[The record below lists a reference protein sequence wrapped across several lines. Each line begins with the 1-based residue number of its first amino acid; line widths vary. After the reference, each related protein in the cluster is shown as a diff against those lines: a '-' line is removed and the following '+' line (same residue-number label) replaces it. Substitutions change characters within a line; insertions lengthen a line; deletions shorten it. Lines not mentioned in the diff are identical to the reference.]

1 MVVHFHGSFATL
13 HPITNRGREKTA
25 MGKVKLKALD
35 TAILMTSLLVLAALL
50 TWIIPGGQ
58 FDREVVDGREMVVA
72 ESFHRVE
79 SQPQGPG
86 DILLAPIKGF
96 VDAAEI
102 IGFVLIVGGAF
113 FVLQRTGA
121 VDASIRSLVKAQSR
135 SEFVRLALIPLFMLL
150 FSTGGA
156 VFGMAEETIPF
167 VLLFIPLAIRLG
179 YDTMTGIAIPFVGSG
194 AGFAGAFLNPFT
206 IGIAQ
211 GIADVPLFSGLQYRF
226 VVWLIVTTV
235 ATVYVYRHA
244 MKVRARPE
252 LSPTFELD
260 QKIRREHEEEE
271 AHLGET
277 LDTRHRLTLI
287 TFGLSMGLL
296 VFGVLVWKWYIEE
309 IAALFFGAGIVI
321 GLVGGLRGNQISS
334 AFFEGA
340 KELVNTALIIAL
352 ARGILILA
360 RDGRIIDT
368 VLNALSSLIEGLH
381 PIFASWAMFLTQT
394 AINFFVPS
402 GSGQAALTMPVM
414 APLSDLLGVSR
425 QWAVLAFQFGDGFT
439 NLIIPTS
446 AVLMGILSVA
456 KVDWAKWARW
466 MFPLQ
471 VILVLVGFAL
481 LIPPYFIG
489 WH

>member
-1 MVVHFHGSFATL
+1 MNA
-13 HPITNRGREKTA
+13 P
-25 MGKVKLKALD
+25 KVKALD
-35 TAILMTSLLVLAALL
+35 TAVLMFALLVLAAAM
-50 TWIIPGGQ
+50 TWMIPGGH
-58 FDREVVDGREMVVA
+58 FDRVVIEGREMVVA
-72 ESFHRVE
+72 ESFQRVA

-96 VDAAEI
+96 VDAAAI

-121 VDASIRSLVKAQSR
+121 IDASIRSLVRAQSR
-135 SEFVRLALIPLFMLL
+135 SRFVRLALIPLFMLL

-179 YDTMTGIAIPFVGSG
+179 YDTITGIAIPFIGSG

-206 IGIAQ
+206 VGIAQ
-211 GIADVPLFSGLQYRF
+211 GIADVPLFSGVEYRF
-226 VVWLIVTTV
+226 VVWLIVTAV
-235 ATVYVYRHA
+235 ATVFVMRHA
-244 MKVRARPE
+244 TRVKANPE
-252 LSPTFELD
+252 LSPTFQQD
-260 QKIRREHEEEE
+260 QVIRKQHEEEE
-271 AHLGET
+271 SHLGEH
-277 LDTRHRLTLI
+277 LDASHRWALI
-287 TFGLSMGLL
+287 TFAASMGLL

-309 IAALFFGAGIVI
+309 IAALFLGAGILI
-321 GLVGGLRGNQISS
+321 GLVGGLKGNEISR
-334 AFFEGA
+334 AFFDGA
-340 KELVNTALIIAL
+340 RELVNTALIIAL

-360 RDGRIIDT
+360 RDGMIIDT
-368 VLNALSSLIEGLH
+368 VLHSLSSLIAGLH
-381 PIFASWAMFLTQT
+381 PIFASWAMFLVQT
-394 AINFFVPS
+394 VINFFVPS

-456 KVDWAKWARW
+456 HVDWGKWARW
-466 MFPLQ
+466 MLPLQ
-471 VILVLVGFAL
+471 LILVLVGFVL

-489 WH
+489 W

>member
-1 MVVHFHGSFATL
+1 MAK
-13 HPITNRGREKTA
+13 P
-25 MGKVKLKALD
+25 KVKALD
-35 TAILMTSLLVLAALL
+35 TAILMTSLLVVTATL
-50 TWIIPGGQ
+50 TWIIPGGE
-58 FDREVVDGREMVVA
+58 FEREVVEGREMVVA
-72 ESFHRVE
+72 ESFHRVPAD
-79 SQPQGPG
+79 PQGPG
-86 DILLAPIKGF
+86 DILLAPIQGF

-121 VDASIRSLVKAQSR
+121 VDASIRSLVQAQQRSR
-135 SEFVRLALIPLFMLL
+135 FVRLALIPLFMLL

-179 YDTMTGIAIPFVGSG
+179 YDTITGIAIPFVGSG
-194 AGFAGAFLNPFT
+194 AGFAGAYLNPFT

-211 GIADVPLFSGLQYRF
+211 GIADVPLFSGVEYRF
-226 VVWLIVTTV
+226 VAWLIITAVV
-235 ATVYVYRHA
+235 TVYVYRHA
-244 MKVRARPE
+244 ARVKAQPE
-252 LSPTFELD
+252 LSPTFDLD
-260 QKIRREHEEEE
+260 EQIRREHEREEQE
-271 AHLGET
+271 LGET
-277 LDTRHRLTLI
+277 LDTRHRWTLI
-287 TFGLSMGLL
+287 TFALAMGML
-296 VFGVLVWKWYIEE
+296 VFGVLYWKWYIEE

-321 GLVGGLRGNQISS
+321 GLVGGLRGTEISS

-360 RDGRIIDT
+360 HSGKIIDT
-368 VLNALSSLIEGLH
+368 VLNALSGLIEGLH
-381 PIFASWAMFLTQT
+381 PVFASWAMFLTQT
-394 AINFFVPS
+394 VINFFVPS

-414 APLSDLLGVSR
+414 APLADLLGVSR

-456 KVDWAKWARW
+456 KVDWGKWAKW
-466 MFPLQ
+466 MLPLQ
-471 VILVLVGFAL
+471 AILVVTGLLL
-481 LIPPYFIG
+481 LIPPFFIG